1 MVIALL
7 CVILVGLVLY
17 LRLMR
22 DRGRVISSR
31 LAAVLEASDSGL
43 SVWNSSK
50 RLTACNGR
58 FREFY
63 PSIELKLG
71 LEFEDLVRFTATR
84 AVVLVGKRD
93 IEDWV
98 QDWITRFSG
107 ASCETFMTPDE
118 RYIEVRT
125 SPTGDGETIVV
136 YTDVT
141 QAHTASVV
149 ETARVDRVKTQLE
162 SLELLRAAVAIGVKG
177 VAFHQ
182 SAREMLQLVV
192 AWSGWDAG
200 TIYLATTG
208 DDKGLCSTGVWFSSS
223 DAIFSGEMKVAIDAC
238 CEEPDEILSQVLSSG
253 ATVWIGNLTVDP
265 RLSEK
270 RRRALSEIRSVCA
283 IPVMSAGTV
292 VAVVELFGT
301 DAFPYD
307 GVREQLVCDAIGQLT
322 HVFDRERGVSEDSF
336 LSV

>member
-7 CVILVGLVLY
+7 CFILLGLALY
-17 LRLMR
+17 LRLVQG
-22 DRGRVISSR
+22 RGRVVSSR

-63 PSIELKLG
+63 PSVKLKPG

-93 IEDWV
+93 TEKWV
-98 QDWITRFSG
+98 QDWMARFSS
-107 ASCETFMTPDE
+107 ASCEIFMTPDE

-125 SPTGDGETIVV
+125 SPTADGETVLV

-141 QAHTASVV
+141 QAHTVSVV
-149 ETARVDRVKTQLE
+149 ETARVDRVKTQRENLA
-162 SLELLRAAVAIGVKG
+162 LLRAAIAIGVKG
-177 VAFHQ
+177 VVFHQ

-192 AWSGWDAG
+192 PWSGWDAG
-200 TIYLATTG
+200 TIYLATKNE
-208 DDKGLCSTGVWFSSS
+208 KGLCSTGVWFSGG
-223 DAIFSGEMKVAIDAC
+223 DVIFSDEMKVAMDAC
-238 CEEPDEILSQVLSSG
+238 CEEPDELLKQVLSSG
-253 ATVWIGNLTVDP
+253 ATVWIGNITADP

-270 RRRALSEIRSVCA
+270 RRQAFAEIRSVCA
-283 IPVMSAGTV
+283 LPVMSGDAV
-292 VAVVELFGT
+292 VAIVELFGK
-301 DAFPYD
+301 DAFPRD
-307 GVREQLVCDAIGQLT
+307 EVREEIVSDAFGQLA
-322 HVFDRERGVSEDSF
+322 HVFDRERSSSEDSF

>member
-17 LRLMR
+17 LRMMR
-22 DRGRVISSR
+22 DRGRVILSR

-63 PSIELKLG
+63 PSIELKPG

-93 IEDWV
+93 LEDWV
-98 QDWITRFSG
+98 QDWIARFSS

-118 RYIEVRT
+118 RYIEIRT
-125 SPTGDGETIVV
+125 SPTGDGETILV

-141 QAHTASVV
+141 QAHTVSLV

-162 SLELLRAAVAIGVKG
+162 NLELLRAAMAIGVRG
-177 VAFHQ
+177 VDFHQ

-192 AWSGWDAG
+192 PWSGWDAG

-208 DDKGLCSTGVWFSSS
+208 ADKGLCSTGIWVSSS
-223 DAIFSGEMKVAIDAC
+223 DAVFSGEMKAAIDAC
-238 CEEPDEILSQVLSSG
+238 CEEPDEMLSQVLSG
-253 ATVWIGNLTVDP
+253 GVIVWIGNLTVDP
-265 RLSEK
+265 RLSEN
-270 RRRALSEIRSVCA
+270 RRRALGEIRSVCA
-283 IPVMSAGTV
+283 LPVMSAGNV
-292 VAVVELFGT
+292 MAVVELFRS
-301 DAFPYD
+301 DAFPHD
-307 GVREQLVCDAIGQLT
+307 AVREQLVCDAFGQLT
-322 HVFDRERGVSEDSF
+322 HVFYRERSASEDSF